1 MIHFDLPKEK
11 SSIIKVIGIGGG
23 GSNAV
28 NYMYSLGIEGVD
40 FIVCNTD
47 AQALANSPVPNKVQ
61 LGPSLTQGLGAG
73 ANPEIGKQATEES
86 LEEIR
91 RILEVNT
98 KMVFITAGMGGG
110 TGTGGAPIVAKICR
124 ELGILTVGIVT
135 TPFSY
140 EGRRRMQ
147 QAEMGIQNLK
157 EYTDTLL
164 IISND
169 KLRHQFGNLPFK
181 AAFAKADNILAIAAK
196 CITDVINQHGHIN
209 VDFADVCTA
218 MRNGGVAILGSA
230 TAGGENRAQK
240 AIEMALSS
248 PLLNDNDIHGAK
260 WVLLNITSSEGQY
273 EHTIDEMDIIQS
285 YIQAQAGDACDVI
298 LGVGYD
304 QSLGEQIGVT
314 IIATGFE
321 QKPLRQLREKEQLKA
336 PEEKITVV
344 LGKENEEKKLWKT
357 QPSEKPET
365 DDKPETDVLAPK
377 LVDPEEQPVPRKSS
391 SAGMLSLFNE
401 PTEQKSQDYSRQ
413 VTDPSGHSRIYAQA
427 PAVKSKPASP
437 PQQPAE
443 EQPGEMKLIYKDE
456 PPSAPVAS
464 NTKPEENLE
473 DPDIRSKQVERI
485 TRLKQLSTPL
495 SPSEEIE
502 AIPAFIRQGLSL
514 NQDLPPADPH
524 QLSGIRVQPDPQG
537 QGKSSI
543 STLNTFLN
551 GKKPD

>member
-1 MIHFDLPKEK
+1 MIYFDLPKEK

-110 TGTGGAPIVAKICR
+110 TGTGGAPIVARICR

-321 QKPLRQLREKEQLKA
+321 QKPLRQLREKEHTKA

-357 QPSEKPET
+357 QSSEKPET
-365 DDKPETDVLAPK
+365 EDKPETDALAPK

-401 PTEQKSQDYSRQ
+401 PAEQKSQDYSRS
-413 VTDPSGHSRIYAQA
+413 VTDQAGHSRIYAQA
-427 PAVKSKPASP
+427 PAAKSRPASP
-437 PQQPAE
+437 PQQLSE
-443 EQPGEMKLIYKDE
+443 DQPGEMKLIYKDE
-456 PPSAPVAS
+456 PPSAPAAS
-464 NTKPEENLE
+464 NTKPQESLE
-473 DPDIRSKQVERI
+473 DPDIRSKHIERI
-485 TRLKQLSTPL
+485 TKLKQLSIPL
-495 SPSEEIE
+495 SPSEEME
-502 AIPAFIRQGLSL
+502 EIPAFIRQGLSIS
-514 NQDLPPADPH
+514 QDLPPADPH

>member
-110 TGTGGAPIVAKICR
+110 TGTGGAPIVARICR

-135 TPFSY
+135 MPFSY

-230 TAGGENRAQK
+230 TASGENRAQK
-240 AIEMALSS
+240 AIEMALNS

-260 WVLLNITSSEGQY
+260 WVLLNITSSEGEY

-285 YIQAQAGDACDVI
+285 YIQTQAGDQCDVI

-321 QKPLRQLREKEQLKA
+321 QKPFVRQVREKDHQKMVE
-336 PEEKITVV
+336 PKITVV
-344 LGKENEEKKLWKT
+344 LGKENEEEKLWKPQT
-357 QPSEKPET
+357 PDPSEI
-365 DDKPETDVLAPK
+365 DALAPK
-377 LVDPEEQPVPRKSS
+377 LIDPESPTTSRNSA
-391 SAGMLSLFNE
+391 SAGMLSLFDE
-401 PTEQKSQDYSRQ
+401 PVDQKNM
-413 VTDPSGHSRIYAQA
+413 PSSKPMTGPTGGSRIYAQT
-427 PAVKSKPASP
+427 PTVRPESASSQERP
-437 PQQPAE
+437 SDGQPE
-443 EQPGEMKLIYKDE
+443 EMKLVYKDE
-456 PPSAPVAS
+456 PPSTPAAS
-464 NTKPEENLE
+464 PQQSTQELN
-473 DPDIRSKQVERI
+473 DPDACSKQYERM
-485 TRLKQLSTPL
+485 RKLKQLSYPL
-495 SPSEEIE
+495 SPSAEIE
-502 AIPAFIRQGLSL
+502 EIPAFIRQGLSIQ
-514 NQDLPPADPH
+514 QDIPPADPH
-524 QLSGIRVQPDPQG
+524 QLSGLSVQADPG
-537 QGKSSI
+537 GPGKSSI

>member
-344 LGKENEEKKLWKT
+344 LGKENEEKNFGKRSHLR
-357 QPSEKPET
+357 SRKPMISQ
-365 DDKPETDVLAPK
+365 KQMYLHPNLLIPKNNLCLANP
-377 LVDPEEQPVPRKSS
+377 L
-391 SAGMLSLFNE
+391 
-401 PTEQKSQDYSRQ
+401 
-413 VTDPSGHSRIYAQA
+413 
-427 PAVKSKPASP
+427 
-437 PQQPAE
+437 QPACLAFSTNR
-443 EQPGEMKLIYKDE
+443 PNKK
-456 PPSAPVAS
+456 A
-464 NTKPEENLE
+464 
-473 DPDIRSKQVERI
+473 RI
-485 TRLKQLSTPL
+485 TQGRLPIHQALR
-495 SPSEEIE
+495 
-502 AIPAFIRQGLSL
+502 AFMHRHLQ
-514 NQDLPPADPH
+514 
-524 QLSGIRVQPDPQG
+524 
-537 QGKSSI
+537 
-543 STLNTFLN
+543 
-551 GKKPD
+551 